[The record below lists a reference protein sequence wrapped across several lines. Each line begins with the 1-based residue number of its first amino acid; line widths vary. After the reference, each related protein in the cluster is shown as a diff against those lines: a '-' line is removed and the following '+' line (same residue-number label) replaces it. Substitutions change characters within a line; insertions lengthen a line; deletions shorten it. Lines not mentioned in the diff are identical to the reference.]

1 MKRLYDIFIMIIL
14 LTGFYTVSAK
24 AQCTAE
30 NHAFKVGENLS
41 YKLYFNWKFIWV
53 TVGTANMS
61 VSGTKYQ
68 NQDAYR
74 CHLITRGNKR
84 ADKLFV
90 LRDTLVSI
98 VNKELTPL
106 YFRKGALEGDRYT
119 VDEVWYSY
127 PDGISHVKQ
136 RFLNHK
142 GETSQCQHKSNVCIY
157 DMLSMLLRARSFD
170 ASNYKEGQKIHF
182 PMADGNE
189 VEEQTLIYRGKETFK
204 MENTGVKYRCLVF
217 SFVEY
222 KDGKEKE
229 VITFYVT
236 DDKNHMPV
244 RLDMYLRFGSAK
256 AFLTEAKRLRNPET
270 SIIK

>member
-1 MKRLYDIFIMIIL
+1 MKRLYYILIMAIL
-14 LTGFYTVSAK
+14 LAGVPSAQTL

-30 NHAFKVGENLS
+30 NNAFKAGENLS

-61 VSGTKYQ
+61 VSNTKY
-68 NQDAYR
+68 NKEDAYR

-127 PDGISHVKQ
+127 PDGVSHVKQ

-142 GETSQCQHKSNVCIY
+142 GETSTFHRKSNVCIY

-170 ASNYKEGQKIHF
+170 ASNYKKGQKIHF

-189 VEEQTLIYRGKETFK
+189 VEEQTLIYRGKENFK
-204 MENTGVKYRCLVF
+204 MENTGIKYRCLVF

-256 AFLTEAKRLRNPET
+256 AFLTEAKGLRNPQT